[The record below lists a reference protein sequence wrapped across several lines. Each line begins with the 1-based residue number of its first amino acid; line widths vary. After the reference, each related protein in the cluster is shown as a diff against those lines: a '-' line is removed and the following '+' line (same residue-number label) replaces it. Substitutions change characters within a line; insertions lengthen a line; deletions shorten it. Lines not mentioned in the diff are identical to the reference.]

1 MPPPPIGYPP
11 GHANHAD
18 ADRCANAAALRV
30 LDGIPIRRITMRVL
44 GLYLRTIMPRV
55 VGDVQPVRDDATQQ
69 PAEPDDRRRPM
80 AFPAVPEARHG
91 FHRLLNQ
98 RQGELG
104 LQLLVDW
111 IPTWEPASNLD
122 RAHVAEYQKLM
133 RNWRRNERS
142 Q

>member
-11 GHANHAD
+11 GHANRAE
-18 ADRCANAAALRV
+18 ADRDANAAALRV

-80 AFPAVPEARHG
+80 AFPAVPEALTG
-91 FHRLLNQ
+91 ST
-98 RQGELG
+98 GC
-104 LQLLVDW
+104 
-111 IPTWEPASNLD
+111 
-122 RAHVAEYQKLM
+122 
-133 RNWRRNERS
+133 
-142 Q
+142 